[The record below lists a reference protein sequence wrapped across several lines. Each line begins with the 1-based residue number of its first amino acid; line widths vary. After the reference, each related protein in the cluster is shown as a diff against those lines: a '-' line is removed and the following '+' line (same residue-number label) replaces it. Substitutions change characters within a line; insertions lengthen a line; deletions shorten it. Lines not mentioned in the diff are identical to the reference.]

1 MSDFIEE
8 LFTKIT
14 ADDTTTESEEI
25 EDKLK
30 KLKEDNE
37 ELLSKT
43 NDQISRKQREIKKNI
58 IKEIEEMEAI
68 LGKRVRSTNGCRAKR
83 TEREIKEGE
92 KIINTPSN
100 KLSKQQQI
108 IKKEMQTSNSL
119 DIPLT
124 DTQNEESKQYINK
137 TLSKLITCNCLYFIR
152 WLNCILN
159 NEPRIK
165 NLCIIND
172 KYNVLYNFCQWVNML
187 ADNCLNISES
197 LIYAKKD
204 IQKYN
209 IVVFLEEEP
218 KDKQLN
224 EYKLFYLSD
233 ISIRNPKDI
242 KSLLRYIKALDFSK
256 DSKTMK
262 TKEEKKEE
270 RNKENRKILT
280 EEEIKECIDEKGFLK
295 ITTLVKS
302 LEKEGLKTTTKDEK
316 EFLLNNNEIK
326 DYIKEYSRKIR
337 IMKTDDKT
345 PFEMLKNIYFDFD
358 EGL

>member
-1 MSDFIEE
+1 MTNYFEE
-8 LFTKIT
+8 LFTEIT
-14 ADDTTTESEEI
+14 ADDTTTESEKI

-43 NDQISRKQREIKKNI
+43 NDQISHKQREIKKNI
-58 IKEIEEMEAI
+58 LKEIEEMEAM
-68 LGKRVRSTNGCRAKR
+68 LGKRTKR
-83 TEREIKEGE
+83 TEKKDE

-108 IKKEMQTSNSL
+108 IKKEMQASNSL

-124 DTQNEESKQYINK
+124 DTQKEESKQYINK
-137 TLSKLITCNCLYFIR
+137 TLSKLISCNCLYFIR
-152 WLNCILN
+152 WLNSILN
-159 NEPRIK
+159 NEPRTK
-165 NLCIIND
+165 NLCIIGD
-172 KYNVLYNFCQWVNML
+172 KYNVLYNLCQWVNML

-218 KDKQLN
+218 KEKQLN

-233 ISIRNPKDI
+233 ISIRNSKDI
-242 KSLLRYIKALDFSK
+242 KSLLRYIKTLDFSK
-256 DSKTMK
+256 DSRTMK

-270 RNKENRKILT
+270 RNKNNRKILT

-295 ITTLVKS
+295 ISILVNS
-302 LEKEGLKTTTKDEK
+302 LNKEGLKTTTKDEK
-316 EFLLNNNEIK
+316 EFLLNNNDIK
-326 DYIKEYSRKIR
+326 DYIKEYPRKIR
-337 IMKTDDKT
+337 IMKTNDKT

>member
-1 MSDFIEE
+1 MTDFIEE
-8 LFTKIT
+8 LFTEIT
-14 ADDTTTESEEI
+14 KDETTTESEEI

-43 NDQISRKQREIKKNI
+43 NDKLSKKQREIKKNI
-58 IKEIEEMEAI
+58 LKEIEEMEAT
-68 LGKRVRSTNGCRAKR
+68 LGKRIK

-92 KIINTPSN
+92 KIINTPLN

-137 TLSKLITCNCLYFIR
+137 NLSRLITCNCLYFIR
-152 WLNCILN
+152 WLNCIFN
-159 NEPRIK
+159 NKPRTK

-172 KYNVLYNFCQWVNML
+172 KYNVLYNLCQWVNML
-187 ADNCLNISES
+187 ADNCLNISET

-218 KDKQLN
+218 KEKQLN

-233 ISIRNPKDI
+233 ISIRNPKDV

-262 TKEEKKEE
+262 TKEEQKEE

-280 EEEIKECIDEKGFLK
+280 EEEIKECIDKKGFLK
-295 ITTLVKS
+295 ISTLVKS

-316 EFLLNNNEIK
+316 KFLLNNNDIK

>member
-1 MSDFIEE
+1 MSNYFEE
-8 LFTKIT
+8 LFAEITK
-14 ADDTTTESEEI
+14 DDTTTEIEEI

-30 KLKEDNE
+30 KLKEDNK

-43 NDQISRKQREIKKNI
+43 NDKLSKKQREIKKNI
-58 IKEIEEMEAI
+58 IKEIEEMETM
-68 LGKRVRSTNGCRAKR
+68 LGKREKQ
-83 TEREIKEGE
+83 TEKEDE
-92 KIINTPSN
+92 KIINTPLN

-108 IKKEMQTSNSL
+108 IKKEMHASNSL

-124 DTQNEESKQYINK
+124 DTQREESKQYINK

-152 WLNCILN
+152 WLNSILN
-159 NEPRIK
+159 DEQRTK

-172 KYNVLYNFCQWVNML
+172 KYNVLYNLCQWVNML

-197 LIYAKKD
+197 LIYTKKD

-218 KDKQLN
+218 KEKQLN

-233 ISIRNPKDI
+233 ISIRNPKDV
-242 KSLLRYIKALDFSK
+242 KSLLRYIKTLDFSK

-270 RNKENRKILT
+270 KNKENRKILT

-295 ITTLVKS
+295 ISILVKS
-302 LEKEGLKTTTKDEK
+302 LNKEGFETTTKDEK

-326 DYIKEYSRKIR
+326 EYIKEYPRKIR
-337 IMKTDDKT
+337 IMKTNDKT
-345 PFEMLKNIYFDFD
+345 PFEMLKSIYYDPD

>member
-8 LFTKIT
+8 LFTRIT

-43 NDQISRKQREIKKNI
+43 KDKLSHKQRDKQTEIE
-58 IKEIEEMEAI
+58 KEIEEMETI
-68 LGKRVRSTNGCRAKR
+68 LGKRAKR
-83 TEREIKEGE
+83 TEREDE
-92 KIINTPSN
+92 KIINKPLN

-108 IKKEMQTSNSL
+108 IKKEMHASNAL

-124 DTQNEESKQYINK
+124 DTQKEESKQYINK

-152 WLNCILN
+152 WLNSILN
-159 NEPRIK
+159 NEPRTK

-172 KYNVLYNFCQWVNML
+172 KYNVLYNLCQWVNML
-187 ADNCLNISES
+187 ADNCLNISET

-218 KDKQLN
+218 KEKQLN

-233 ISIRNPKDI
+233 ISIRNPKDV
-242 KSLLRYIKALDFSK
+242 KSLLRYIKTLDFSK
-256 DSKTMK
+256 DSRTMK

-270 RNKENRKILT
+270 RNKNNRKILT

-295 ITTLVKS
+295 ISILVKS

-316 EFLLNNNEIK
+316 EFLLNNNDIK

-337 IMKTDDKT
+337 IMKTNDKT
-345 PFEMLKNIYFDFD
+345 PFEMLKSIYYDID

>member
-1 MSDFIEE
+1 MTDYFEE
-8 LFTKIT
+8 LFTEIT
-14 ADDTTTESEEI
+14 KDYITTESEEI

-43 NDQISRKQREIKKNI
+43 NDQISIKQREIKKNI
-58 IKEIEEMEAI
+58 IKEIEEMETM
-68 LGKRVRSTNGCRAKR
+68 LGKRTKR
-83 TEREIKEGE
+83 TEKEDE

-108 IKKEMQTSNSL
+108 IKKEMQASNSL

-124 DTQNEESKQYINK
+124 DTQKEESKQYINK
-137 TLSKLITCNCLYFIR
+137 TLSKLISCNCLYFIR

-159 NEPRIK
+159 DEQRTR
-165 NLCIIND
+165 NLCIIGD
-172 KYNVLYNFCQWVNML
+172 KYNILYNLCQWVNML

-218 KDKQLN
+218 KEKQLN

-233 ISIRNPKDI
+233 ISIRNPKDV
-242 KSLLRYIKALDFSK
+242 KSLLRYIKTLDFSK

-280 EEEIKECIDEKGFLK
+280 EEEIKQCIDEKGFLK
-295 ITTLVKS
+295 ISILVES
-302 LEKEGLKTTTKDEK
+302 LKKEGLKTTTKDEK
-316 EFLLNNNEIK
+316 EFLLNNNDIK

-337 IMKTDDKT
+337 IIKTNDKT
-345 PFEMLKNIYFDFD
+345 PFDMLKSIYYDID

>member
-1 MSDFIEE
+1 MSDYLEE
-8 LFTKIT
+8 LFTIIT

-43 NDQISRKQREIKKNI
+43 NDQISHKQREIKKNI
-58 IKEIEEMEAI
+58 IKEIEEMETT

-83 TEREIKEGE
+83 TEREDE

-108 IKKEMQTSNSL
+108 IKKEMQASNSL

-124 DTQNEESKQYINK
+124 DTQKEESKQYINK
-137 TLSKLITCNCLYFIR
+137 TLSKLISCNCLYFIR
-152 WLNCILN
+152 WLNSILN
-159 NEPRIK
+159 NEQRTK

-172 KYNVLYNFCQWVNML
+172 KYNVLYNLCQWVNML

-218 KDKQLN
+218 KEKQLN

-233 ISIRNPKDI
+233 ISIRNSKDV
-242 KSLLRYIKALDFSK
+242 KSLLRYIKTLDFSK
-256 DSKTMK
+256 DSRTMK

-295 ITTLVKS
+295 ISILVKS

-316 EFLLNNNEIK
+316 EFLLNNNDIK

-337 IMKTDDKT
+337 IIKTNDKT
-345 PFEMLKNIYFDFD
+345 PFEMLKSIYYDID

>member
-1 MSDFIEE
+1 MYDFIEE
-8 LFTKIT
+8 LFTKLT
-14 ADDTTTESEEI
+14 KDDTTTESEEI

-43 NDQISRKQREIKKNI
+43 NDRISRKQREIKQNT
-58 IKEIEEMEAI
+58 IKEIEEMETI
-68 LGKRVRSTNGCRAKR
+68 LGKRII
-83 TEREIKEGE
+83 TEREIKEDE
-92 KIINTPSN
+92 KIINTPTN

-108 IKKEMQTSNSL
+108 IKKEMQASNSL

-124 DTQNEESKQYINK
+124 DTQREESKQYINK

-159 NEPRIK
+159 NKPRTK

-172 KYNVLYNFCQWVNML
+172 KYNVLYNLCQWVNML
-187 ADNCLNISES
+187 ADNCLNISET

-218 KDKQLN
+218 KNKQLN

-233 ISIRNPKDI
+233 ISIKNPKDI

-302 LEKEGLKTTTKDEK
+302 LEKEGFETTTKDEK
-316 EFLLNNNEIK
+316 EFLLNNNDIK

-337 IMKTDDKT
+337 IIKTDDKT

>member
-1 MSDFIEE
+1 MTDFIEE
-8 LFTKIT
+8 LFTEIT
-14 ADDTTTESEEI
+14 KDETTTESEEI

-43 NDQISRKQREIKKNI
+43 NDKLSKKQREIKKNI
-58 IKEIEEMEAI
+58 LKEIEEIETI
-68 LGKRVRSTNGCRAKR
+68 LGKRII
-83 TEREIKEGE
+83 TEKEIKEGE

-108 IKKEMQTSNSL
+108 IKKEMQISKSL

-137 TLSKLITCNCLYFIR
+137 NLSRLITCNCLYFIR

-159 NEPRIK
+159 NKPRTK

-172 KYNVLYNFCQWVNML
+172 KYNVLYNLCQWVNML
-187 ADNCLNISES
+187 ADNCLNISET

-218 KDKQLN
+218 KEKQLN

-233 ISIRNPKDI
+233 ISIKNPKDI
-242 KSLLRYIKALDFSK
+242 KSLLKYIKALDFSK

-262 TKEEKKEE
+262 TKEEQKEE
-270 RNKENRKILT
+270 RNKDNRKILT

-295 ITTLVKS
+295 ISTLVKS

-316 EFLLNNNEIK
+316 EFLLNNNDIK

-337 IMKTDDKT
+337 IIKTDDKT

>member
-1 MSDFIEE
+1 MTNYFKE
-8 LFTKIT
+8 LFTEIT
-14 ADDTTTESEEI
+14 KDETTTESEEI

-43 NDQISRKQREIKKNI
+43 NDKLSKKQREIKKNI
-58 IKEIEEMEAI
+58 LKEIEEMEAI
-68 LGKRVRSTNGCRAKR
+68 LGKRII

-92 KIINTPSN
+92 KIINTPLN

-108 IKKEMQTSNSL
+108 IKKEMQASNSL

-137 TLSKLITCNCLYFIR
+137 NLSRLITCNCLYFIR

-159 NEPRIK
+159 NKPRTK

-172 KYNVLYNFCQWVNML
+172 KYNVLYNLCQWVNML
-187 ADNCLNISES
+187 ADNCLNISET

-218 KDKQLN
+218 KEKQLN

-233 ISIRNPKDI
+233 ISIKNPKDV

-270 RNKENRKILT
+270 KNKENRKILT

-295 ITTLVKS
+295 ISTLVKS

-316 EFLLNNNEIK
+316 EFLLNNNDIK

-337 IMKTDDKT
+337 IIKTDDKT

>member
-1 MSDFIEE
+1 MSDYLEE
-8 LFTKIT
+8 LFTRIT

-43 NDQISRKQREIKKNI
+43 NDQISHNQREIKKNI
-58 IKEIEEMEAI
+58 IKEIEEMETM
-68 LGKRVRSTNGCRAKR
+68 LGKKAKR
-83 TEREIKEGE
+83 TEREDE
-92 KIINTPSN
+92 KIINTTSN

-108 IKKEMQTSNSL
+108 IKKEMQASNSL

-124 DTQNEESKQYINK
+124 DTQKEESKQYINK
-137 TLSKLITCNCLYFIR
+137 TLSKLISCNCLYFIR
-152 WLNCILN
+152 WLNSILN
-159 NEPRIK
+159 NEQRTK

-172 KYNVLYNFCQWVNML
+172 KYNVLYNLCQWVNML

-218 KDKQLN
+218 KEKQLN

-233 ISIRNPKDI
+233 ISIRNPKDV
-242 KSLLRYIKALDFSK
+242 KSLLRYIKTLDFSK
-256 DSKTMK
+256 DSRTMI

-295 ITTLVKS
+295 ISTLVKS

-316 EFLLNNNEIK
+316 EFLLNNNDIK
-326 DYIKEYSRKIR
+326 DYIKEYPRKIR
-337 IMKTDDKT
+337 IIKTNVKT
-345 PFEMLKNIYFDFD
+345 PFEMLKSIYFDFD

>member
-1 MSDFIEE
+1 MSDYLEE
-8 LFTKIT
+8 LFTRIT

-25 EDKLK
+25 KDKLK

-43 NDQISRKQREIKKNI
+43 NDQISHKQREIKKNI
-58 IKEIEEMEAI
+58 IKEIEEIKII
-68 LGKRVRSTNGCRAKR
+68 LGKRLK
-83 TEREIKEGE
+83 TEREDE

-108 IKKEMQTSNSL
+108 IKKEMQASNSL

-124 DTQNEESKQYINK
+124 DTQKEESKQYINK
-137 TLSKLITCNCLYFIR
+137 TLSKLISCNCLYFIR
-152 WLNCILN
+152 WLNSILN
-159 NEPRIK
+159 NEQRTK

-172 KYNVLYNFCQWVNML
+172 KYNVLYNLCQWVNML

-218 KDKQLN
+218 KEKQLN

-233 ISIRNPKDI
+233 ISIRNSKDV
-242 KSLLRYIKALDFSK
+242 KSLLRYIKTLDFSK

-262 TKEEKKEE
+262 TKEKKKEE

-295 ITTLVKS
+295 ISILVNS
-302 LEKEGLKTTTKDEK
+302 LNKEGLKTTTKDEK
-316 EFLLNNNEIK
+316 EFLLNNNDIK
-326 DYIKEYSRKIR
+326 DYIKEYPRKIR
-337 IMKTDDKT
+337 IIKTNDKT
-345 PFEMLKNIYFDFD
+345 PFEMLKSIYYDID

>member
-1 MSDFIEE
+1 MTNYFEE
-8 LFTKIT
+8 LFEEITK
-14 ADDTTTESEEI
+14 DETTTEREEI

-43 NDQISRKQREIKKNI
+43 NDKLSKKQREIKKNI
-58 IKEIEEMEAI
+58 LNEIEEMETI
-68 LGKRVRSTNGCRAKR
+68 LGKRVI

-92 KIINTPSN
+92 KIINTQSN

-108 IKKEMQTSNSL
+108 IKKEMQISNSL

-124 DTQNEESKQYINK
+124 DTQKEESKQYINK
-137 TLSKLITCNCLYFIR
+137 NLSKLISCNIIYFIR

-159 NEPRIK
+159 NKPRTK

-172 KYNVLYNFCQWVNML
+172 KYNVLYNLCQWVNML
-187 ADNCLNISES
+187 ADNCLNISET

-209 IVVFLEEEP
+209 IVVFLEKEP

-262 TKEEKKEE
+262 TKEEQKEE

-295 ITTLVKS
+295 ISTLVKY

-316 EFLLNNNEIK
+316 EFLLNDNDIK

-337 IMKTDDKT
+337 IMKTNDKT

>member
-1 MSDFIEE
+1 MSDYYKE
-8 LFTKIT
+8 LFTEIT
-14 ADDTTTESEEI
+14 KDYITTESEEI

-58 IKEIEEMEAI
+58 LKEIEEMETI
-68 LGKRVRSTNGCRAKR
+68 LGKRIR
-83 TEREIKEGE
+83 TEKEIKEDE
-92 KIINTPSN
+92 KIINTPLN

-108 IKKEMQTSNSL
+108 IKKEMQASNAL

-124 DTQNEESKQYINK
+124 DTQKEESKQYINK
-137 TLSKLITCNCLYFIR
+137 TLSRLITCNCLYFIR
-152 WLNCILN
+152 WLNSILN
-159 NEPRIK
+159 NEQRTK

-172 KYNVLYNFCQWVNML
+172 KYNVLYNLCQWVNML

-218 KDKQLN
+218 KEKQLN

-233 ISIRNPKDI
+233 ISIRNPKDV
-242 KSLLRYIKALDFSK
+242 KSLLRYIKTLDFSK
-256 DSKTMK
+256 DSRTMK

-280 EEEIKECIDEKGFLK
+280 EEEIKECINEKGFLK
-295 ITTLVKS
+295 LTTLVES
-302 LEKEGLKTTTKDEK
+302 LKKQGLETTTKDEK
-316 EFLLNNNEIK
+316 EFLLNNNDIK
-326 DYIKEYSRKIR
+326 DYIKEYPRKIR
-337 IMKTDDKT
+337 IIKTNDKT
-345 PFEMLKNIYFDFD
+345 PFEMLKSIYYDID

>member
-8 LFTKIT
+8 LFTRIT

-43 NDQISRKQREIKKNI
+43 KDKLSHKQRDKQTEIE
-58 IKEIEEMEAI
+58 KEIEEMETI
-68 LGKRVRSTNGCRAKR
+68 LGKRAKR
-83 TEREIKEGE
+83 TEREIKEDE
-92 KIINTPSN
+92 KIINTPLN

-108 IKKEMQTSNSL
+108 IKKEMHASNAL

-124 DTQNEESKQYINK
+124 DTQKEESKQYINK

-152 WLNCILN
+152 WLNSILN
-159 NEPRIK
+159 NEQRTK

-172 KYNVLYNFCQWVNML
+172 KYNVLYNLCQWVNML
-187 ADNCLNISES
+187 ADNCLNISET

-218 KDKQLN
+218 KEKQLN

-233 ISIRNPKDI
+233 ISIRNPKDV
-242 KSLLRYIKALDFSK
+242 KSLLRYIKTLDFSK

-270 RNKENRKILT
+270 RNKNNRKILT

-295 ITTLVKS
+295 ISILVKS

-316 EFLLNNNEIK
+316 EFLLNNNDIK

-337 IMKTDDKT
+337 IMKTNDKT
-345 PFEMLKNIYFDFD
+345 PFEMLKSIYYDID

>member
-1 MSDFIEE
+1 MSDYFEE
-8 LFTKIT
+8 LFTEIT
-14 ADDTTTESEEI
+14 KDYITTESEEI
-25 EDKLK
+25 ENKLK

-43 NDQISRKQREIKKNI
+43 NDQISKKQREIKKNI
-58 IKEIEEMEAI
+58 LKEIEEMEAM
-68 LGKRVRSTNGCRAKR
+68 LGKRVR
-83 TEREIKEGE
+83 TEREIKEDE

-108 IKKEMQTSNSL
+108 IKKEMQASNSL
-119 DIPLT
+119 NIPLT

-152 WLNCILN
+152 WLNSILN
-159 NEPRIK
+159 NEQRTK

-172 KYNVLYNFCQWVNML
+172 KYNVLYNLFQWVNML
-187 ADNCLNISES
+187 ADNCLNISET

-218 KDKQLN
+218 KEKQLN
-224 EYKLFYLSD
+224 EYKLFYLSN
-233 ISIRNPKDI
+233 ISIRNPKDV

-262 TKEEKKEE
+262 TKEEKKEK
-270 RNKENRKILT
+270 RNKDNRKILT
-280 EEEIKECIDEKGFLK
+280 EEEIKQCIDEKGFLK
-295 ITTLVKS
+295 ISILVKS

-326 DYIKEYSRKIR
+326 DYIKEYPRKIR
-337 IMKTDDKT
+337 IMKTDNKT
-345 PFEMLKNIYFDFD
+345 PFEMLKSIYFDID

>member
-1 MSDFIEE
+1 MTDYFEE
-8 LFTKIT
+8 LFTRIT
-14 ADDTTTESEEI
+14 AEDTTTESEEI

-30 KLKEDNE
+30 KLKEDNK

-43 NDQISRKQREIKKNI
+43 NDKISKKQREIKKNI
-58 IKEIEEMEAI
+58 IKEIEEMETI
-68 LGKRVRSTNGCRAKR
+68 LGKRTKR
-83 TEREIKEGE
+83 TEKEGE
-92 KIINTPSN
+92 KIINTPLN

-108 IKKEMQTSNSL
+108 IKKEMYASNSL

-124 DTQNEESKQYINK
+124 DTQKEESKQYINK

-152 WLNCILN
+152 WLNSILN
-159 NEPRIK
+159 NEQRTK

-172 KYNVLYNFCQWVNML
+172 KYNVLYNLCQWVNML

-218 KDKQLN
+218 KEKQLN
-224 EYKLFYLSD
+224 EYKLFYISD
-233 ISIRNPKDI
+233 ISIRNPKDV
-242 KSLLRYIKALDFSK
+242 KSLLRYIKTLDFSK

-270 RNKENRKILT
+270 RNKNNRKILT
-280 EEEIKECIDEKGFLK
+280 EKEIKECIDEKGFLK
-295 ITTLVKS
+295 ISTLVKS

-326 DYIKEYSRKIR
+326 DYIKTYPGKIR
-337 IMKTDDKT
+337 IMKTNDKT
-345 PFEMLKNIYFDFD
+345 PFEMLKSIYYDFD

>member
-1 MSDFIEE
+1 MSDYLEE
-8 LFTKIT
+8 LFTRIT
-14 ADDTTTESEEI
+14 ADYTTTESEEI

-43 NDQISRKQREIKKNI
+43 NDQISHKQREIKKNI
-58 IKEIEEMEAI
+58 IKEIEEMEII
-68 LGKRVRSTNGCRAKR
+68 LGKRVI

-108 IKKEMQTSNSL
+108 IKKEMQASNSL

-124 DTQNEESKQYINK
+124 DTQKEESKQYINK
-137 TLSKLITCNCLYFIR
+137 TLSKLISCNCLYFIR
-152 WLNCILN
+152 WLNSILN
-159 NEPRIK
+159 NEQRTK

-172 KYNVLYNFCQWVNML
+172 KYNVLYNLCQWVNML

-218 KDKQLN
+218 KEKQLN

-233 ISIRNPKDI
+233 ISIRNSKDV
-242 KSLLRYIKALDFSK
+242 KSLLRYIKTLDFSK
-256 DSKTMK
+256 NSRTMK

-295 ITTLVKS
+295 ILILVNS
-302 LEKEGLKTTTKDEK
+302 LNKEGLKTTTNDEK
-316 EFLLNNNEIK
+316 EFLLNNNDIK

-337 IMKTDDKT
+337 IMKTNDKT
-345 PFEMLKNIYFDFD
+345 PFEMLKSIYYDID

>member
-1 MSDFIEE
+1 MTDYFEE
-8 LFTKIT
+8 LFTEIT
-14 ADDTTTESEEI
+14 KDYITTESEEI

-58 IKEIEEMEAI
+58 IKEIEEMEI
-68 LGKRVRSTNGCRAKR
+68 MLKKRTKR
-83 TEREIKEGE
+83 TEKEDE
-92 KIINTPSN
+92 KIINTPLN

-108 IKKEMQTSNSL
+108 IKKEMQASNSL

-124 DTQNEESKQYINK
+124 DTQSEESKQYINK

-152 WLNCILN
+152 WLNSILN
-159 NEPRIK
+159 NEQRTK
-165 NLCIIND
+165 NLCIIGD
-172 KYNVLYNFCQWVNML
+172 KYNVLYNLCQWVNML

-218 KDKQLN
+218 KEKQLN

-233 ISIRNPKDI
+233 ISIRNPKDV

-270 RNKENRKILT
+270 RNKDNRKILT
-280 EEEIKECIDEKGFLK
+280 EEEIKQCIDEKGFLK
-295 ITTLVKS
+295 ISILVES
-302 LEKEGLKTTTKDEK
+302 LKKEGLKTTTKDEK
-316 EFLLNNNEIK
+316 EFLLNNNDIK

-337 IMKTDDKT
+337 IIKTDNKT
-345 PFEMLKNIYFDFD
+345 PSDMLKSIYFDVD

>member
-1 MSDFIEE
+1 MSDYFEE
-8 LFTKIT
+8 LFTEIT
-14 ADDTTTESEEI
+14 KDYITTESEEI
-25 EDKLK
+25 ENKLK
-30 KLKEDNE
+30 KLKEDNK

-43 NDQISRKQREIKKNI
+43 KDKLSQKQRDKQTEIK
-58 IKEIEEMEAI
+58 KEIEEMEAI
-68 LGKRVRSTNGCRAKR
+68 LRKKVK
-83 TEREIKEGE
+83 TEREDE

-100 KLSKQQQI
+100 KLSKRQQI
-108 IKKEMQTSNSL
+108 IKKEMQASNSL

-124 DTQNEESKQYINK
+124 DTQREESKQYINK
-137 TLSKLITCNCLYFIR
+137 TLSKLISCNCLYFIR

-159 NEPRIK
+159 DEQRTR
-165 NLCIIND
+165 NLCIIGD
-172 KYNVLYNFCQWVNML
+172 KYNILYNLCQWVNML
-187 ADNCLNISES
+187 ADNCLNISET

-218 KDKQLN
+218 KEKQLN

-242 KSLLRYIKALDFSK
+242 KSLLRYIKTLDFSK
-256 DSKTMK
+256 DSRTMK

-270 RNKENRKILT
+270 RHNNNRKILT
-280 EEEIKECIDEKGFLK
+280 EEEIKQCIDEKGYSK
-295 ITTLVKS
+295 ISILVKS

-326 DYIKEYSRKIR
+326 NNLKEYPRKLR
-337 IMKTDDKT
+337 IIKTDNKT
-345 PFEMLKNIYFDFD
+345 PFEMLKSIYFDVD